1 MCYNLLMLKKNL
13 QKDYTE
19 GMLKGRMAETLVEEL
34 LKKSGNKVYKFG
46 YESITQNLVQPDEI
60 FNGNTEVGQKI
71 RTIPDFIVVNKKGI
85 PEFVEVKFRWN
96 AEPNEKDMLPFQT
109 AAKYWKAPIILVS
122 CKEKPYFRV
131 MMPPYFDAKGNFK
144 TVPLERVSEWN
155 IDKDALEHGEEL
167 VATYLGSTM
176 INRSKLLGKVLEF

>member
-1 MCYNLLMLKKNL
+1 MQKTPKKDN
-13 QKDYTE
+13 TE
-19 GMLKGRMAETLVEEL
+19 GMLKGRMAEMLVEEL
-34 LKKSGNKVYKFG
+34 LKKSGNKVYRFG
-46 YESITQNLVQPDEI
+46 YEAITQNLVQPDEV
-60 FNGNTEVGQKI
+60 FDGHTEVGQKI

-96 AEPNEKDMLPFQT
+96 AEPNEKDTIPFQT

-144 TVPLERVSEWN
+144 FVPLERVSEWN
-155 IDKDALEHGEEL
+155 IDKNALAVSEEL